1 MIILLMCF
9 CHFFNYIKFTQK
21 KCKLRLYANKCFLVC
36 YIRNNESSKR
46 YTTWRGWLSCTSCN
60 RFEKSIGRS
69 YVKREG
75 RTIVVNFGLDINN
88 PAPSFATVNRTFG
101 NIQDANG
108 NILGR
113 FNVPTYRI
121 DANGTTRINIPIRIE
136 AFGSLQAVL
145 SSILNKNA
153 KVAINYTNEVGL
165 LSVSDTYSFDLK
177 EALNFPAVKN
187 LTNRKQVKT
196 NPATK
201 TV

>member
-1 MIILLMCF
+1 MQINVFWCATFATMKVQNVILLGAAG
-9 CHFFNYIKFTQK
+9 YLV
-21 KCKLRLYANKCFLVC
+21 LRAIGL
-36 YIRNNESSKR
+36 KR
-46 YTTWRGWLSCTSCN
+46 VSDEITFVPASLN
-60 RFEKSIGRS
+60 
-69 YVKREG
+69 VKRDG
-75 RTIVVNFGLDINN
+75 KNIVVNFGLDINN
-88 PAPSFATVNRTFG
+88 PAPSFATVNRTYG

-113 FNVPTYRI
+113 FSVPTYRI
-121 DANGTTRINIPIRIE
+121 EANGTTRINIPIRIE
-136 AFGSLQAVL
+136 AFGALQAVL

-177 EALNFPAVKN
+177 QALNFPAVKN

-201 TV
+201 TT